1 VTSLVTQ
8 NEATTLFPNLAGMDN
23 LDAALLQASI
33 FVLSSCSIP
42 IPAPTPDDVK
52 LAICLLVQVM
62 QPIMHIKSVERS
74 DFKQTFD
81 TKDTRWPMIE
91 RMLKKYGYDTG
102 ELDEDNVV
110 RFY

>member
-1 VTSLVTQ
+1 MRSLVLET
-8 NEATTLFPNLAGMDN
+8 EATTLFPNLTGMDN
-23 LDAALLQASI
+23 LGAALLQASI
-33 FVLSSCSIP
+33 FVLSSCSLP
-42 IPAPTPDDVK
+42 IPEPTPDDVK
-52 LAICLLVQVM
+52 LVVCLLVQVM
-62 QPIMHIKSVERS
+62 QPVTQVKSVERS

-102 ELDEDNVV
+102 EPEESVV